1 MYSWQKLGRLIKWR
15 MCEMY
20 GVKEICMR
28 KPEAKGKWGMT
39 EPRWVDDD
47 DDDDNSIQFLIH

>member
-1 MYSWQKLGRLIKWR
+1 